1 VGVWIWL
8 NIWGTDMNMDSG
20 TFLVDM
26 LSNFPFLGFIIWQ
39 YLTAQKDLKEQR
51 SKMENIRKEQMDQ
64 IKEMRT
70 EAKEEESQLR
80 NRFEMVIKELNADR
94 DALVTQLEA
103 RIQALEQQIRKIF
116 HALED
121 LKKVKSKVE
130 KIEMKEE
137 IRKEIG

>member
-1 VGVWIWL
+1 M
-8 NIWGTDMNMDSG
+8 NIWGVDMSMDSG

-51 SKMENIRKEQMDQ
+51 VKMEDIRKEQMDQ
-64 IKEMRT
+64 IKDMRT
-70 EAKEEESQLR
+70 EAKEDESVLR
-80 NRFEMVIKELNADR
+80 NRFEAVIKELNADR
-94 DALVTQLEA
+94 DALVSQLET
-103 RIQALEQQIRKIF
+103 RIQALEKQIRKIF

-130 KIEMKEE
+130 KIELKEE

>member
-1 VGVWIWL
+1 M
-8 NIWGTDMNMDSG
+8 NIWGVDMSMDSG

-51 SKMENIRKEQMDQ
+51 AKMEDIRKEQMDQ

-70 EAKEEESQLR
+70 EAKEDESVLR
-80 NRFEMVIKELNADR
+80 NRFETVIKELNADR
-94 DALVTQLEA
+94 DSLVSQLET
-103 RIQALEQQIRKIF
+103 RIQAVEKQIRKIF

-130 KIEMKEE
+130 KIELKEE

>member
-1 VGVWIWL
+1 M
-8 NIWGTDMNMDSG
+8 NIWGVDMSMDSG

-51 SKMENIRKEQMDQ
+51 SKMEDIRKEQMDQ
-64 IKEMRT
+64 IKDMRT
-70 EAKEEESQLR
+70 EAKEDESVLR
-80 NRFEMVIKELNADR
+80 NRFETVIKELNADR
-94 DALVTQLEA
+94 DSLVSQLET
-103 RIQALEQQIRKIF
+103 RIQAVEKQIRKIF

-130 KIEMKEE
+130 KIELKEE

>member
-1 VGVWIWL
+1 
-8 NIWGTDMNMDSG
+8 MSMDTG

-51 SKMENIRKEQMDQ
+51 EKMETIR
-64 IKEMRT
+64 
-70 EAKEEESQLR
+70 
-80 NRFEMVIKELNADR
+80 RFETVIKELNADR

-103 RIQALEQQIRKIF
+103 RIQALEKQIRKIF

-121 LKKVKSKVE
+121 LKAVKSKVE
-130 KIEMKEE
+130 KIELKEE

>member
-1 VGVWIWL
+1 M
-8 NIWGTDMNMDSG
+8 NIWGVDMSMDSG

-51 SKMENIRKEQMDQ
+51 VKMEDIRKEQMDQ
-64 IKEMRT
+64 IKDMRT
-70 EAKEEESQLR
+70 EAKEDESVLR
-80 NRFEMVIKELNADR
+80 NRFETVIKELNADR
-94 DALVTQLEA
+94 DSLVSQLET
-103 RIQALEQQIRKIF
+103 RIQAVEKQIRKIF

-130 KIEMKEE
+130 KIELKEE